1 VLFWTV
7 WEEVVQ
13 AMAERRPISPEEAL
27 DRLFML
33 IREQASQDRQFGRRL
48 LEAVGVT
55 VIYRGDDAFD
65 AVDPVLL
72 AADGREAFEKTLN
85 SFRVADLKALIK
97 SFDLATAADMKGR
110 KKKADLIELMWQGA
124 KGKRDDTVPRW
135 WR

>member
-1 VLFWTV
+1 
-7 WEEVVQ
+7 
-13 AMAERRPISPEEAL
+13 MSERKAITPEEAL
-27 DRLFML
+27 DRLFTL

-72 AADGREAFEKTLN
+72 AADGREAFEKALN
-85 SFRVADLKALIK
+85 TFKVADLRALIK
-97 SFDLATAADMKGR
+97 NFDLATASDMKGR
-110 KKKADLIELMWQGA
+110 KKKSELIELMWQGA
-124 KGKRDDTVPRW
+124 RGKREDTVPRW